1 MKNEKWIVFT
11 FISQITQNSL
21 DIALLNVV
29 SLQSHLVLNKWVYSQ
44 IISLVNGY
52 IGKKKFYIHDRI
64 KENLYICTLLVH
76 YLIWVRY
83 NESSHWFSRISQIF
97 YACVIVPLR
106 FARIV
111 IRPKVL
117 FIRGN
122 QKVTL
127 SCIVL
132 SVKIRGICGR
142 RNIIL
147 LTSNSRY
154 SLFIFHYSLRL
165 WRFSNSEGSPSPT
178 ERA

>member
-1 MKNEKWIVFT
+1 MAV
-11 FISQITQNSL
+11 
-21 DIALLNVV
+21 LNVV

-52 IGKKKFYIHDRI
+52 ISKKKFYIHDRI

-127 SCIVL
+127 SCIIL
-132 SVKIRGICGR
+132 SVKIRGR

>member
-29 SLQSHLVLNKWVYSQ
+29 SLQPHLVLNKWVYSQ

-52 IGKKKFYIHDRI
+52 IGKKKFYIRDRI

-83 NESSHWFSRISQIF
+83 NESSHWFSRILQIL
-97 YACVIVPLR
+97 YVYVIVPLR

-117 FIRGN
+117 FIREN

-127 SCIVL
+127 SCIIL

-154 SLFIFHYSLRL
+154 SLFIFHYSL
-165 WRFSNSEGSPSPT
+165 
-178 ERA
+178 